1 MAKPSKSRSIESGE
15 GHWIEWLTGSVSAIG
30 VIALIGWVGF
40 EAATQS
46 DGAPDLSVKTISSAS
61 RDGGYL
67 VMFDVENAA
76 DRTAA
81 DVVVRGEITAGNTV
95 VETVE
100 ITLDYVPMHSRT
112 RAGLIFRNE
121 PAGRSRI
128 FATGFSEP

>member
-1 MAKPSKSRSIESGE
+1 MAKSSKSRSVEKGG

-30 VIALIGWVGF
+30 VIVLIGWVSF

-46 DGAPDLSVKTISSAS
+46 DGAPDLSVQTISSAN

-76 DRTAA
+76 DQTAA
-81 DVVVRGEITAGNTV
+81 DVVVRGEVISGNTV

-112 RAGLIFRNE
+112 RAGLIFRND
-121 PAGRSRI
+121 PKGRSRI